1 MQIGCF
7 FFTDQNPA
15 LKVLLSQRAE
25 SNATLAEVALSY
37 LERLFIKEIA
47 EENRTRGI
55 SLASDICKNYRRE
68 GMYFDE
74 ILDEAKSGGK
84 Q

>member
-1 MQIGCF
+1 M
-7 FFTDQNPA
+7 
-15 LKVLLSQRAE
+15 SQRAE

-55 SLASDICKNYRRE
+55 PLASDICKNYRRE

-74 ILDEAKSGGK
+74 ILDEAESGGK